1 MTTEKERKRVFD
13 RTALMTWP
21 DLTVEVHLFPW
32 QWRLVPRG
40 WYDYSPRHE
49 AWTSEDGTVSDP
61 GTAGWWGIDGEW
73 LFLKVRFGFNLPPF
87 ESPWQAIPTEKGGE

>member
-1 MTTEKERKRVFD
+1 MTAHNDEKAQRVFD
-13 RTALMTWP
+13 RTALLTWP

-40 WYDYSPRHE
+40 WYDYSPGYPD
-49 AWTSEDGTVSDP
+49 DGD
-61 GTAGWWGIDGEW
+61 GARAGWWGIDGEW

-87 ESPWQAIPTEKGGE
+87 MSPWLRLPSESGGA